1 MVKDKRIFIVGD
13 RSIIGNAL
21 IQYFRSKGFINILSE
36 SVCGLDLI
44 EQSSVYRFFKK
55 EKPEYVFLTYVKS
68 GGVGANMKY
77 PGEFIYNNLQIQN
90 NVIHYAHQF
99 GTKRLCFLGSSCIYP
114 RNCPQPIKEE
124 YLLSGKLE
132 EISEPYAISKIAGI
146 KMCQAYN
153 RQYGS
158 NYVSIIPATIYG
170 PGDNFD
176 LNESHVI
183 PSLIRK
189 FHGAKMNN
197 EKEVIAWGTGK
208 PRREFIYIDDLVEAC
223 LLLIGNYNSPDVIN
237 IGYGSDISIKE
248 LVLTVRSIVGFKGKI
263 TFDGSKPDGVL
274 RKLLDSSK
282 MKNMGWQAKVSLEKG
297 IKKTYEWFSGSKVI
311 L

>member
-146 KMCQAYN
+146 KMCQAYL

-197 EKEVIAWGTGK
+197 EKEVIAWGTGS
-208 PRREFIYIDDLVEAC
+208 PRREFLYVDDLVEAC

-263 TFDGSKPDGVL
+263 PFDGSKPDGVL